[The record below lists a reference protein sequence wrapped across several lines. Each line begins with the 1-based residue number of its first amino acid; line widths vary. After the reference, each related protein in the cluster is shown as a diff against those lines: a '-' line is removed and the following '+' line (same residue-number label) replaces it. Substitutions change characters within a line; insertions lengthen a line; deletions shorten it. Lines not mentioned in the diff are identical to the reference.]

1 MQYFDLNEDEMM
13 QLAAEMSIS
22 DVIENLSRHWT
33 DQDLSET
40 RDTLKLLTEIMESN
54 RNEFGASIDENDEVA
69 KIEPASPYLPTPV
82 LPSHIRNDPIELF
95 APTSKTSSFRIR
107 DKRADHSNT
116 LNALVTVASKLRY
129 FHKKMLQFIEHNGPE
144 VSFTYFKLI

>member
-54 RNEFGASIDENDEVA
+54 RNEF
-69 KIEPASPYLPTPV
+69 
-82 LPSHIRNDPIELF
+82 
-95 APTSKTSSFRIR
+95 
-107 DKRADHSNT
+107 
-116 LNALVTVASKLRY
+116 
-129 FHKKMLQFIEHNGPE
+129 
-144 VSFTYFKLI
+144 